1 MEKLVSALKKN
12 RDFVLKHRNFEKL
25 SEFGHMD
32 NFEQI
37 NNRVRNIQELL
48 SDSNTVST
56 KFEYAEQILNKLFEY
71 QIFLEMPESV

>member
-1 MEKLVSALKKN
+1 MKSFIEPMFSFIGPILAVIYIQKLAVIIMEKQKIIYVEKLVSALKKN

-37 NNRVRNIQELL
+37 NNRVRNI
-48 SDSNTVST
+48 
-56 KFEYAEQILNKLFEY
+56 
-71 QIFLEMPESV
+71 